1 MWEYV
6 FASILFLI
14 FIGGIYKYFEEIQQY
29 IIEKILPDKRVEN
42 MKDKMAKVE
51 LENSETNR
59 DSDKT
64 PILDSIRNMEKY
76 VKESSGFESLA
87 NIFRYN
93 IK

>member
-42 MKDKMAKVE
+42 MKEKMAEVE
-51 LENSETNR
+51 LEYSETNKN
-59 DSDKT
+59 SNKT
-64 PILDSIRNMEKY
+64 HILDSIHKMEKY
-76 VKESSGFESLA
+76 VKESKWLPDFSKYLSL
-87 NIFRYN
+87 
-93 IK
+93 